1 MRAQVTVTL
10 ASAALAC
17 APALWQVA
25 ACNATAV
32 VEALHCPRRRGAD
45 NLVLLLTGPL
55 RIAPCLLR
63 SLVAFDGKAL
73 QENANVMPLE
83 PV

>member
-25 ACNATAV
+25 AYNATAV
-32 VEALHCPRRRGAD
+32 VEALHRPRRRGTAEPGVALD
-45 NLVLLLTGPL
+45 RATEDCSLFAALTGRL
-55 RIAPCLLR
+55 
-63 SLVAFDGKAL
+63 
-73 QENANVMPLE
+73 
-83 PV
+83 